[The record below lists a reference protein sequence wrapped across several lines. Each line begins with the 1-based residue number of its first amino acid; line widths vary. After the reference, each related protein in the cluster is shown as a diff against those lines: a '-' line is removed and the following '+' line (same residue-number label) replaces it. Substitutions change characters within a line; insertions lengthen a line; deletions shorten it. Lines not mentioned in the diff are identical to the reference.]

1 MQWWVLC
8 NAMLGIVQ
16 CSVGYC
22 AMQCWVLCNAM
33 LGIDFGNE
41 AFSGFFKTEIN
52 IKPILNHF
60 LNQSI
65 NQEPLK
71 RKIQIL
77 TD

>member
-1 MQWWVLC
+1 MQW
-8 NAMLGIVQ
+8 
-16 CSVGYC
+16 
-22 AMQCWVLCNAM
+22 WVLCNAM